1 MYIAWLSSI
10 ENYSSGFAAT
20 EMIEDYKTLE
30 DTYEYV
36 FGSETAIPRS
46 TSHLLYGVATLAVG
60 GTSIEDCA

>member
-1 MYIAWLSSI
+1 
-10 ENYSSGFAAT
+10 
-20 EMIEDYKTLE
+20 MIEDYKTLE